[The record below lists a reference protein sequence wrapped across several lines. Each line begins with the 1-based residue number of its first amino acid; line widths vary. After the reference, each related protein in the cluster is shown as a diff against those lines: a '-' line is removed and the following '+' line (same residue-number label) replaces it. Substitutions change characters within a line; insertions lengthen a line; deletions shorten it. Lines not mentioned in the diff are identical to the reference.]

1 MNFCNSRV
9 FPSFKAEQ
17 VVQIPGKGIKGTFT
31 VPSLPHPVEIIVG
44 NEALMDDHGV
54 VFQRFTIEELDS
66 WKDQAKSI
74 ILAAGRYVNQDADD
88 GWIPLA
94 IFAVSEALRP
104 EAKLVVGALRKQ
116 GIDAWMISGDNSRT
130 AKAVGA
136 MVGIPEESI
145 IAGVLP
151 EQKAD
156 RVQYLQ
162 KSQIKV
168 GSFLGFGKPTYRR
181 PTVAMVGDGINDSP
195 ALAVADVGIAIGS
208 GSDVAISAAEVVLI
222 NSNLTTLPTLWSL
235 SRAVFRRV
243 KFNIALALVYNMV
256 ALPSAAGVLYP
267 IRTNGNYT
275 RLDPVWAALAMALS
289 SLSVIT
295 SSLLLRARMP
305 VVGYRN
311 KSMKDLG
318 LGE

>member
-1 MNFCNSRV
+1 
-9 FPSFKAEQ
+9 
-17 VVQIPGKGIKGTFT
+17 
-31 VPSLPHPVEIIVG
+31 
-44 NEALMDDHGV
+44 MDDHGV
-54 VFQRFTIEELDS
+54 AFERHTIEELDS

-74 ILAAGRYVNQDADD
+74 ILAAGKYVNQDADN

-94 IFAVSEALRP
+94 IFAVSVALRP
-104 EAKLVVGALRKQ
+104 EVRLVVDALRKQ
-116 GIDAWMISGDNSRT
+116 GIDVWMISGDNAKT

-136 MVGIPEESI
+136 MVGIPEDSI

-168 GSFLGFGKPTYRR
+168 DSFLGIGKSTYRR
-181 PTVAMVGDGINDSP
+181 PNVAMVGDDINDSP

-208 GSDVAISAAEVVLI
+208 GSDVAISAAEFVLI
-222 NSNLTTLPTLWSL
+222 NSNLTTLLTLASL

-243 KFNIALALVYNMV
+243 KFNFAWALVYNMV
-256 ALPSAAGVLYP
+256 ALPIAAGVLYP
-267 IRTNGNYT
+267 VRTNGNYN

-295 SSLLLRARMP
+295 SSLLLRARLP

-318 LGE
+318 LSD